1 MVINKDKVC
10 ALFEKDVDFRKRE
23 FKNKNKKFTLI
34 YIDGMVDLTNLSRFV
49 IEQIPQIENFKK
61 SIEGGV
67 ISFCDYEFANDNQE
81 IVEAVLRGKAAL
93 FYKKECALFDMR
105 KTEGRAVMAPTE
117 ESSVLSSKDSFVEE
131 AKVNISLLR
140 KKIVS
145 EALKFEQVIVGKQS
159 KTLVCVAF
167 MENIANKNLVKSVKQ
182 KLEKLNVDGVFTT
195 AMIEQALSDNLFCP
209 FPQVAISERPDK
221 ICKNLLQ
228 GRVAVIVDGIPL
240 AFISP
245 GTIGS
250 LMATPE
256 DYSSNFIFSSI
267 VRTLRYFLISI
278 EILLPGG
285 YVALTTFHYEMIP
298 TKLALSI
305 AESKLGVPFPVIFEV
320 LSMLALFE
328 VLVEAGLHMPKSS
341 GQVVS
346 IVGALVV
353 GEAAIGVNLV
363 SPAAVI
369 IVAISVIS
377 SFAMPNQSFG
387 NALRIWRIVITI
399 LGAVLGLFG
408 VVAGAICLLIQLSA
422 LESFGTPYL
431 SPFVDQGVKQIRK
444 ALLVV
449 PDKSNEYR
457 PSELKTKNKRR
468 RR

>member
-1 MVINKDKVC
+1 MSIDKQKIVKK
-10 ALFEKDVDFRKRE
+10 LEDNVDFRKRE
-23 FKNKNKKFTLI
+23 FKNKAKKYTLI

-49 IEQIPQIENFKK
+49 IEQIPQIKSFKK
-61 SIEGGV
+61 SVKSAVLG
-67 ISFCDYEFANDNQE
+67 FCDYEFLNEDAKIIE
-81 IVEAVLRGKAAL
+81 GILRGKAAL
-93 FYKKECALFDMR
+93 FYKKQCVLFDVR
-105 KTEGRAVMAPTE
+105 KTEGRAITPPTE

-145 EALKFEQVIVGKQS
+145 ENLKFEQIIIGKQT
-159 KTLVCVAF
+159 KTLACVAF
-167 MENIANKNLVKSVKQ
+167 MENIANKHLIKNVKQ
-182 KLEKLNVDGVFTT
+182 KLEQLNVDGVFTT
-195 AMIEQALSDNLFCP
+195 SMIEQALSDNLFCP
-209 FPQVAISERPDK
+209 FPQVVISERPDK
-221 ICKNLLQ
+221 IGKNLLQ

-240 AFISP
+240 AFILP
-245 GTIGS
+245 GTISS
-250 LMATPE
+250 LMSTPE
-256 DYSSNFIFSSI
+256 DYSSNFIFSSF
-267 VRTLRYFLISI
+267 VRVLRYFLISI

-305 AESKLGVPFPVIFEV
+305 AEAKLGVPFPVIFEV

-377 SFAMPNQSFG
+377 SFAMPNQGFG
-387 NALRIWRIVITI
+387 NALRIWRIVITV
-399 LGAVLGLFG
+399 LGAILGLFG
-408 VVAGAICLLIQLSA
+408 VVAGAICLLIQLAA
-422 LESFGTPYL
+422 LESFNVPYL
-431 SPFVDQGVKQIRK
+431 SPFVKQDINEIK
-444 ALLVV
+444 KSVLVV
-449 PDKSNEYR
+449 PDKINKFRPNELS
-457 PSELKTKNKRR
+457 PKNKRR